1 MHCYS
6 VDKCKVLKYSI
17 SKRWLNDKAVL
28 AVKEKKLTISQA
40 SRDCS
45 VPRKT
50 IGK

>member
-1 MHCYS
+1 MLS
-6 VDKCKVLKYSI
+6 V
-17 SKRWLNDKAVL
+17 KRYTKGIRTYDNATLRNAVL

-40 SRDCS
+40 SRDFS